1 MLLILCVLSTGS
13 AALISVSPE
22 GPACPGPW
30 RSGWSTG
37 LAGLVCRGPVG
48 GRAPRISP
56 SPCLWGGWSWSCT
69 WPAQLLTCGRCVWT
83 CPTLE
88 NTPWGSSTLERG
100 LDSKNPLFLL
110 YQCLYPA
117 GAAGIA
123 VWMPSCA
130 SSQLFW
136 SDWCRLWQDCGLCH
150 LILSNDV
157 KRNQYD
163 AAFCF
168 ILSTWGNYY
177 LGSHHQ
183 VLCCFSTPLWHF
195 DPPFSLPPVSGS
207 SSAYLAPHLHSL
219 TSWSEMK
226 RHWVITAHEG
236 DQRCCVQLTS
246 LNLPQDQHT
255 HKILQTAGDSG

>member
-1 MLLILCVLSTGS
+1 MLLILCFLSTGS

-30 RSGWSTG
+30 QSGWSTG

-56 SPCLWGGWSWSCT
+56 SSCLWGGWSWSCT

-88 NTPWGSSTLERG
+88 NTPWGSSTLERA

-123 VWMPSCA
+123 VWMPLCA

-136 SDWCRLWQDCGLCH
+136 SYWCRLWQDCVLCH
-150 LILSNDV
+150 WIL
-157 KRNQYD
+157 
-163 AAFCF
+163 
-168 ILSTWGNYY
+168 
-177 LGSHHQ
+177 
-183 VLCCFSTPLWHF
+183 
-195 DPPFSLPPVSGS
+195 
-207 SSAYLAPHLHSL
+207 
-219 TSWSEMK
+219 
-226 RHWVITAHEG
+226 
-236 DQRCCVQLTS
+236 
-246 LNLPQDQHT
+246 
-255 HKILQTAGDSG
+255 